1 MKIVIIS
8 LFVLEF
14 ILCYII
20 IKKKDKIIRNLQ
32 NSIDLSEKQL
42 TIYKKHTEQ
51 LKEIDDE
58 LKKVYKQLIDK
69 RSE

>member
-32 NSIDLSEKQL
+32 NSIDLSEKQ
-42 TIYKKHTEQ
+42 
-51 LKEIDDE
+51 KEIDDE